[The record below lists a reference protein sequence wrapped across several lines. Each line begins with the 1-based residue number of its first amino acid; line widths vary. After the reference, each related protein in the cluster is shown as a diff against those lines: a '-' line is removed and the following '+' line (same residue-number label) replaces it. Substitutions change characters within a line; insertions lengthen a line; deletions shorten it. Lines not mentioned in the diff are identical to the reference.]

1 MTSPLT
7 GQLPL
12 PPGMGSE
19 GRGVGAG
26 MSRPTARVTA
36 LGGSLDAGPSP
47 SPGAG
52 RGDGPGG
59 CADSVSGG
67 GPELGGDPEV
77 WRVRAVIP
85 LPSAG
90 EAP

>member
-36 LGGSLDAGPSP
+36 LGG
-47 SPGAG
+47 AG
-52 RGDGPGG
+52 RSIVRL
-59 CADSVSGG
+59 AL
-67 GPELGGDPEV
+67 ELASSRIDDWSRMRILLVGTGQYAATTV
-77 WRVRAVIP
+77 AT
-85 LPSAG
+85 SS
-90 EAP
+90 